1 MNKERLMTVLIQ
13 PHVSEK
19 AATVAEKANQY
30 VFRVRDDASK
40 AEVKQAVEL
49 MFEVKVEGV
58 NLLNKPGK
66 TRRFKNVA
74 GKRNGFKKAYVRL
87 ETGQSIDFTGGLGE
101 IRTKAMALI
110 KMKPTSPGTRFVV
123 KVDRSHLHKGG
134 PLESL
139 TTKKNRTG
147 ARNHSGRQTT
157 RHIGGGHK
165 QRYRL
170 VDFKRD
176 KDGIPGVVE
185 RLEYDPNRTSHLALV
200 LYKDGER
207 RYILAPKGVKAG
219 DEIRS
224 GADAPIKPGNAM
236 PLRHIPVG
244 STVHNIE
251 LKVGKGG
258 QMARSAGGFRA
269 VRGARRR
276 VCQRAL
282 EVGRDAQDACRL
294 PRHHRRSRQ
303 R

>member
-1 MNKERLMTVLIQ
+1 
-13 PHVSEK
+13 
-19 AATVAEKANQY
+19 
-30 VFRVRDDASK
+30 
-40 AEVKQAVEL
+40 
-49 MFEVKVEGV
+49 
-58 NLLNKPGK
+58 
-66 TRRFKNVA
+66 
-74 GKRNGFKKAYVRL
+74 
-87 ETGQSIDFTGGLGE
+87 
-101 IRTKAMALI
+101 MALI
-110 KMKPTSPGTRFVV
+110 KMRPTSPGTRFVV
-123 KVDRSHLHKGG
+123 KIDRSHLHKGG
-134 PLESL
+134 PIESL

-165 QRYRL
+165 QRYRII
-170 VDFKRD
+170 DFKRD

-224 GADAPIKPGNAM
+224 GADAPIKAGNAL

-258 QMARSAGGFRA
+258 QLVRSAGGSAQFAAREGLYASVRLKSGEIRKIHIDCRATIGEVGNDEHNLRVFGKAGA
-269 VRGARRR
+269 VRWLGVRPTVRGVVMNPVDHPHGGGEGKSGQGNPHPVSPWGLQTKGKKTRHNKRTDSMIVQRRKNKR
-276 VCQRAL
+276 I
-282 EVGRDAQDACRL
+282 
-294 PRHHRRSRQ
+294 
-303 R
+303 